1 MSLTRPRWVAK
12 HTFGEH
18 LEVPPRLLGI
28 VKDGV
33 GDRPGN
39 APGPQGLEPLRD
51 VANDWHKA
59 RVNVSERGARLRSWG
74 SESTTDRYGSAEAVA
89 HGLHGVSSLGSVTAR
104 RARASGAEA
113 DEATTQ

>member
-39 APGPQGLEPLRD
+39 APGPQGLELLRD
-51 VANDWHKA
+51 MANDWHKA
-59 RVNVSERGARLRSWG
+59 RVNVSERGATLSSWG
-74 SESTTDRYGSAEAVA
+74 SESTTDRNGLAKAVA
-89 HGLHGVSSLGSVTAR
+89 LLEARIAIPLSLNAIL
-104 RARASGAEA
+104 EENHQK
-113 DEATTQ
+113 D